1 MDLRAIRDRIA
12 AQHPAGIRGYARPPG
27 TVGAFPAYIV
37 TDPADIDYRL
47 TFGGR
52 IRVTV
57 AIRVLVA
64 RRSEQDNTAALDD
77 LVSVLPGQLEAI
89 TPDGL
94 WQPNGFNVTG
104 LSGGYF
110 QFTNGNDSE
119 ALGAD
124 LTATIDI

>member
-12 AQHPAGIRGYARPPG
+12 DQHPAGIRGYARPPG

-37 TDPADIDYRL
+37 TDPLDIDYRL

-52 IRVTV
+52 TRVTL
-57 AIRVLVA
+57 AIRVLVS

-77 LVSVLPGQLEAI
+77 LVSTLPAVLEAI

-94 WQPNGFNVTG
+94 WQGFNITG
-104 LSGGYF
+104 LQGGYF
-110 QFTNGNDSE
+110 QFQNGNDSE

>member
-12 AQHPAGIRGYARPPG
+12 AEPITGIYGYPRPPG
-27 TVGAFPAYIV
+27 TVSTFPAYIV

-47 TFGGR
+47 TYGGR

-77 LVSVLPGQLEAI
+77 LVSTLPAALEAI

-94 WQPNGFNVTG
+94 WQPNGLNVTG
-104 LSGGYF
+104 MSGGYF
-110 QFTNGNDSE
+110 QFSNGNDSE